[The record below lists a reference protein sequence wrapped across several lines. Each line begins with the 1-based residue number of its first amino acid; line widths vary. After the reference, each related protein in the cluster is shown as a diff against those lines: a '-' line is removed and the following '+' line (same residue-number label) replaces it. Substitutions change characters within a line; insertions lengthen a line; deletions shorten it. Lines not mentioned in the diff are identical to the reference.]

1 MILSLKKIT
10 DKTHSY
16 NGFAVNVTRCFLDT
30 YDLIC
35 RIDNCYAC
43 RFQ

>member
-1 MILSLKKIT
+1 MILSWKKIT

-16 NGFAVNVTRCFLDT
+16 NGFAFNVTMCFLDT
-30 YDLIC
+30 YNPIC

-43 RFQ
+43 RF